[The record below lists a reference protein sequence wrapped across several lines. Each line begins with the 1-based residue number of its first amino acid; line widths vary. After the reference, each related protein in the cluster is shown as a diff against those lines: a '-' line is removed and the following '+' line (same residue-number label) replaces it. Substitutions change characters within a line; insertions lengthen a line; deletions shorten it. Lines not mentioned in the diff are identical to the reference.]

1 MSCAVWGCSSH
12 SGRKE
17 NSQQLLSFHRFP
29 VDDNKK
35 KEWIIRINRRNW
47 IPNKYSR
54 ICSKH
59 FTADSFMCVPN
70 SKWRRLRDDAIPT
83 LNIMDQTDEMNPVT
97 KEEPFDDQSQ
107 PQNPVTKEEPFD
119 EQSQPQDCVPMNSE
133 IVPSTSSKISS
144 PEQSQQTSIQNQD
157 CVPMNSEIVPST
169 SSQISSPKPSHQPST
184 QNQELLMQV
193 LENEQYKRKIQ
204 TLQKQ
209 LEKSR
214 KVSKRRLRRIN
225 TLTKRV
231 TRLSKKNEDLY
242 SILVEHLKKNNIE
255 TEYII

>member
-1 MSCAVWGCSSH
+1 
-12 SGRKE
+12 
-17 NSQQLLSFHRFP
+17 
-29 VDDNKK
+29 
-35 KEWIIRINRRNW
+35 
-47 IPNKYSR
+47 
-54 ICSKH
+54 
-59 FTADSFMCVPN
+59 MCVPN

-83 LNIMDQTDEMNPVT
+83 LNIMDETDEMKPVI
-97 KEEPFDDQSQ
+97 
-107 PQNPVTKEEPFD
+107 KEEPFD
-119 EQSQPQDCVPMNSE
+119 EQSQPQDCVPMSSE
-133 IVPSTSSKISS
+133 IVPSTFSKISS

-242 SILVEHLKKNNIE
+242 SILVEHLKKEDFE
-255 TEYII
+255 TEYITALDKIK

>member
-83 LNIMDQTDEMNPVT
+83 LNIMDQTDEM
-97 KEEPFDDQSQ
+97 
-107 PQNPVTKEEPFD
+107 NPVTKEEPFD

>member
-133 IVPSTSSKISS
+133 IVPSTSS
-144 PEQSQQTSIQNQD
+144 
-157 CVPMNSEIVPST
+157 
-169 SSQISSPKPSHQPST
+169 QISSPKPSHQPST